1 MNMTAR
7 GERALLGRALRTIR
21 LVRRAGLSAD
31 PYFFYTA
38 TLAPVVL
45 AVAIIARRPGELAAA
60 LALSAAAIA
69 AQTLLGILERR
80 RRLGGHVG
88 WHIVRLLVPLLFVAI
103 ANRSI
108 GGSAFPL
115 LALYIPVVAGA
126 AAAGTIEGAVAAGVA
141 AFALLLPEIGDLG
154 STSAIALR
162 GVTLAGVTI
171 VLAFGTR
178 RIVAAL
184 ESAVVTARRSAIA
197 VRHRGR
203 QIEAL
208 DAVGRLLAGGGPT
221 PELLGQV
228 LTVVA
233 DRFGYPF
240 LSVYLGDA
248 REIRLAAQVGFDAPI
263 PSFSA
268 DRGIAGRVLRT
279 RQMAFVPNVHED
291 PEYVDPPP
299 DAESLISA
307 PLLVGGELVGILNV
321 ETANGRRL
329 DRTDRSLVAIIAAR
343 IAGAIEL
350 GRDRQALAARAEL
363 FHDIE
368 RFGRDVSGSLAID
381 ALAATIVDAV
391 GRVVRADTLAVTLL
405 DRGDGRY
412 VVRGARGVPDE
423 VIGREIKPGEGLAG
437 RAIRDRALVIDDAM
451 DVSRYPASVRD
462 LEVPALSHGAGV
474 PLVRDGVVVGA
485 FTIGRADGDGFTDL
499 ELEGLALLA
508 GSAAL
513 AVANAF
519 LHADVAELAVRD
531 PLTGLFNRRHFDEA
545 LERMLAARRRERLS
559 GWRPLSAITFDLDHF
574 GAFNK
579 EHGHQ
584 VGDLVLRAFAE
595 VLRERFRATD
605 LVARLGGEEF
615 IVVLDGADLA
625 QAVMAADEVRR
636 LLAARTVEVDDRRLR
651 MTVSAGCAEL
661 DATDPSRESLLRTAD
676 VALFMAKRAGRDRVV
691 AA

>member
-1 MNMTAR
+1 
-7 GERALLGRALRTIR
+7 
-21 LVRRAGLSAD
+21 
-31 PYFFYTA
+31 
-38 TLAPVVL
+38 
-45 AVAIIARRPGELAAA
+45 
-60 LALSAAAIA
+60 
-69 AQTLLGILERR
+69 
-80 RRLGGHVG
+80 
-88 WHIVRLLVPLLFVAI
+88 
-103 ANRSI
+103 
-108 GGSAFPL
+108 
-115 LALYIPVVAGA
+115 
-126 AAAGTIEGAVAAGVA
+126 
-141 AFALLLPEIGDLG
+141 
-154 STSAIALR
+154 
-162 GVTLAGVTI
+162 
-171 VLAFGTR
+171 
-178 RIVAAL
+178 
-184 ESAVVTARRSAIA
+184 
-197 VRHRGR
+197 
-203 QIEAL
+203 
-208 DAVGRLLAGGGPT
+208 
-221 PELLGQV
+221 
-228 LTVVA
+228 
-233 DRFGYPF
+233 
-240 LSVYLGDA
+240 
-248 REIRLAAQVGFDAPI
+248 
-263 PSFSA
+263 
-268 DRGIAGRVLRT
+268 
-279 RQMAFVPNVHED
+279 
-291 PEYVDPPP
+291 
-299 DAESLISA
+299 
-307 PLLVGGELVGILNV
+307 
-321 ETANGRRL
+321 
-329 DRTDRSLVAIIAAR
+329 
-343 IAGAIEL
+343 
-350 GRDRQALAARAEL
+350 
-363 FHDIE
+363 
-368 RFGRDVSGSLAID
+368 
-381 ALAATIVDAV
+381 
-391 GRVVRADTLAVTLL
+391 VTLL